1 MPVFHH
7 SFIQLLVLFL
17 SSFQLQLVV
26 SLQLL
31 LLIYDHVENVKVLF
45 TNFVNFFFSLFL
57 ELLLLISKLVDF
69 F

>member
-17 SSFQLQLVV
+17 SSFQPQLVV

>member
-17 SSFQLQLVV
+17 SSFHPQLVV

>member
-17 SSFQLQLVV
+17 SSFQPQLVV

-45 TNFVNFFFSLFL
+45 MNFVNFFFSLFL

>member
-1 MPVFHH
+1 MFHH

-17 SSFQLQLVV
+17 SSFQPQLVV

>member
-1 MPVFHH
+1 
-7 SFIQLLVLFL
+7 
-17 SSFQLQLVV
+17 
-26 SLQLL
+26 